1 MRWSLAK
8 NKIYITAIQ
17 LRANSCRFRC
27 CLYNDTPSGRITGAA
42 KTINLLNLAQEMEIA
57 LEVDSKGYS
66 KQARRKYIYQ
76 MYTMAIANMIGD
88 A

>member
-1 MRWSLAK
+1 
-8 NKIYITAIQ
+8 
-17 LRANSCRFRC
+17 
-27 CLYNDTPSGRITGAA
+27 
-42 KTINLLNLAQEMEIA
+42 MEIA